1 MTLKWLAN
9 KIDDFSLRE
18 FHVAH
23 QFLDAADIA
32 SLFTRTW
39 SADTAPSTG
48 HLKRERS
55 QDLFTANM
63 IMAIG
68 AVGMFRA
75 GRTSF
80 HPFGFFTAALSAS
93 PPSEFSFGAIQDVEN
108 LLLIAYFGIFFNI
121 GTPATSRLGF
131 GSLTLT

>member
-1 MTLKWLAN
+1 MLLRSKCAREKTK
-9 KIDDFSLRE
+9 DRPTDPRSLRE

-32 SLFTRTW
+32 SLFA
-39 SADTAPSTG
+39 SKSDSVPSPSTANPSKG
-48 HLKRERS
+48 RQQE
-55 QDLFTANM
+55 LFTANM

-75 GRTSF
+75 GLTTL

-93 PPSEFSFGAIQDVEN
+93 PPSEFSFGTIEDVEN
-108 LLLIAYFGIFFNI
+108 LLLIAHFGVFYNI
-121 GTPATSRLGF
+121 GRSDPDSIM
-131 GSLTLT
+131 